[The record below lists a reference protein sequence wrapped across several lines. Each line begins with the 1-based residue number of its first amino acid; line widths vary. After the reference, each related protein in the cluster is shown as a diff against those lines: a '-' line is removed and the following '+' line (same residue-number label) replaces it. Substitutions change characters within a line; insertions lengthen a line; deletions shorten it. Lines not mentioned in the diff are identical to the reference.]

1 MGWFYVP
8 AVLIPNGKTGG
19 ILKRVPPGFYF
30 MEERDVPH
38 MIFKGDAL

>member
-8 AVLIPNGKTGG
+8 AVLILKRKTGG

-30 MEERDVPH
+30 MGEGNVPH